1 MEKRVTSM
9 KKAKKHLNIPLT
21 SLSNN
26 INHKIKFKWINPLST
41 SKRKENV
48 TIMAKTL
55 SMQKCGLFILAL
67 HQLKLKVEK
76 LAFEVEIPPQ
86 LVGFMGILITR

>member
-1 MEKRVTSM
+1 M
-9 KKAKKHLNIPLT
+9 
-21 SLSNN
+21 
-26 INHKIKFKWINPLST
+26 NPLGAF
-41 SKRKENV
+41 KREENV
-48 TIMAKTL
+48 TIMAKNL
-55 SMQKCGLFILAL
+55 SMQKCGLFILTL

>member
-1 MEKRVTSM
+1 
-9 KKAKKHLNIPLT
+9 
-21 SLSNN
+21 
-26 INHKIKFKWINPLST
+26 
-41 SKRKENV
+41 
-48 TIMAKTL
+48 MAKTL

-76 LAFEVEIPPQ
+76 LTFEVEIPPQ